1 MLEQEMLKVEQ
12 NTALEPAASESSE
25 MITLLRQ
32 MRDELAE
39 QNRRMKKQLFATRLM
54 AAALAVLAV
63 AVIFTIT
70 SLAPMVNDILIET
83 QAAIQNADA
92 AIAQTEVVLTNLEQ
106 TTAELKKI
114 DFEGVVNNMNNL
126 ITETEKGLS
135 AALAQ
140 SQAALYKIQQID
152 IDKLNQS
159 INSLYEVI
167 QPLKRILN
175 IF

>member
-32 MRDELAE
+32 MRDELTE

-54 AAALAVLAV
+54 AAALAVMAV

-159 INSLYEVI
+159 INSLYDVI